1 MRYLF
6 FMGKGGVGKSTLSSL
21 IAYKLAKR
29 GEKTVLM
36 SLDFAHN
43 LGDIFNMKIGNKGV
57 RLGEH
62 LDIFEPDIDKWV
74 EEYLRNTRVLI
85 KENYKYVS
93 VFNLDNMLKLMKNSP
108 GIEEYAILHLL
119 YEKTKALADTD
130 YLVVDMPPTALAL
143 RIFALP
149 FITREWLKTLLKLRK
164 EILVKRKRI
173 ANVHGKEKFDFTV
186 DEHED
191 KVYRNLKE
199 QEEENAFLLKLIQ
212 EANIIPVTLPV
223 QLSFKETE
231 RILKKLSEFK
241 LNVPFIIINRVKN
254 DEWKKGCACIEDK
267 EVKIFDDFKREIK
280 FQDFDNIDSEILP
293 L

>member
-1 MRYLF
+1 MKYIF

-29 GEKTVLM
+29 GEKTVLI

-57 RLGEH
+57 RLEEH
-62 LDIFEPDIDKWV
+62 LDIFEPDIDRWV

-93 VFNLDNMLKLMKNSP
+93 VFNLDNMLNLMKNSP

-119 YEKTKALADTD
+119 YEKTKALADMD

-173 ANVHGKEKFDFTV
+173 ANVHGKEKYDFAV

-199 QEEENAFLLKLIQ
+199 QEEENWFLLKLIQ
-212 EANIIPVTLPV
+212 GANIIPVTLPV

-241 LNVPFIIINRVKN
+241 LNVPFVIVNRVKN
-254 DEWKKGCACIEDK
+254 DEWKKGCVCIEDK
-267 EVKIFDDFKREIK
+267 EVKTFDDFKREIK

>member
-1 MRYLF
+1 
-6 FMGKGGVGKSTLSSL
+6 MGKGGVGKSTLSSL

-29 GEKTVLM
+29 GEKTVLI

-93 VFNLDNMLKLMKNSP
+93 VFNLDNMLNLMKNSP

-149 FITREWLKTLLKLRK
+149 FITRGWLKTLLKLRK

-241 LNVPFIIINRVKN
+241 LNVPFVIVNRVKN

-280 FQDFDNIDSEILP
+280 FQDFDNIDSEILQ

>member
-1 MRYLF
+1 
-6 FMGKGGVGKSTLSSL
+6 MGKGGVGKSTLSSL

-29 GEKTVLM
+29 GEKTVLI

-57 RLGEH
+57 RLEEH
-62 LDIFEPDIDKWV
+62 LDIFEPDIDRWV

-93 VFNLDNMLKLMKNSP
+93 VFNLDNMLNLMKNSP

-119 YEKTKALADTD
+119 YEKTKALADMD

-173 ANVHGKEKFDFTV
+173 ANVHGKEKYDFAV

-199 QEEENAFLLKLIQ
+199 QEEENWFLLKLIQ
-212 EANIIPVTLPV
+212 GANIIPVTLPV

-241 LNVPFIIINRVKN
+241 LNVPFVIVNRVKN
-254 DEWKKGCACIEDK
+254 DEWKKGCVCIEDK
-267 EVKIFDDFKREIK
+267 EVKTFDDFKREIK

>member
-1 MRYLF
+1 MKYIF

-29 GEKTVLM
+29 GEKTVLI

-57 RLGEH
+57 RLEEH
-62 LDIFEPDIDKWV
+62 LDIFEPDIDRWV

-93 VFNLDNMLKLMKNSP
+93 VFNLDNMLNLMKNSP

-119 YEKTKALADTD
+119 YEKTKALADMD

-164 EILVKRKRI
+164 EILVKRERI
-173 ANVHGKEKFDFTV
+173 ANVHGKEKFDFAV

-212 EANIIPVTLPV
+212 GANIIPVTLPV

-241 LNVPFIIINRVKN
+241 LNVPFVIVNRVKN
-254 DEWKKGCACIEDK
+254 DEWKKGCVCIEDK
-267 EVKIFDDFKREIK
+267 EVKTFDDFEREIK
-280 FQDFDNIDSEILP
+280 FQDFDNIDSEILQ

>member
-1 MRYLF
+1 MKYIF

-29 GEKTVLM
+29 GEKTVLI

-57 RLGEH
+57 RLEEH
-62 LDIFEPDIDKWV
+62 LDIFEPDIDRWV

-93 VFNLDNMLKLMKNSP
+93 VFNLDNMLNLMKNSP

-119 YEKTKALADTD
+119 YEKTKALADMD

-173 ANVHGKEKFDFTV
+173 ANVHGKEKFDFAV

-199 QEEENAFLLKLIQ
+199 QEEENWFLLKLIQ
-212 EANIIPVTLPV
+212 GANIIPVTLPV

-241 LNVPFIIINRVKN
+241 LNVPFVIVNRVKN
-254 DEWKKGCACIEDK
+254 DEWKKGCVCIEDK
-267 EVKIFDDFKREIK
+267 EVKTFDDFKREIK

>member
-1 MRYLF
+1 
-6 FMGKGGVGKSTLSSL
+6 MGKGGVGKSTLSSL

-29 GEKTVLM
+29 GEKTVLI

-57 RLGEH
+57 RLEEH
-62 LDIFEPDIDKWV
+62 LDIFEPDIDRWV

-93 VFNLDNMLKLMKNSP
+93 VFNLDNMLNLMKNSP

-119 YEKTKALADTD
+119 YEKTKALADMD

-164 EILVKRKRI
+164 EILVKRERI
-173 ANVHGKEKFDFTV
+173 ANVHGKEKFDFAV

-212 EANIIPVTLPV
+212 GANIIPVTLPV

-241 LNVPFIIINRVKN
+241 LNVPFVIVNRVKN
-254 DEWKKGCACIEDK
+254 DEWKKGCVCIEDK
-267 EVKIFDDFKREIK
+267 EVKTFDDFEREIK
-280 FQDFDNIDSEILP
+280 FQDFDNIDSEILQ